1 MTRLTISLSDELRRR
16 AKAAAALRGESLS
29 DAIRAF
35 LEKYIADAMEEA
47 EDIQAIREI
56 EARIA
61 SGEERLYSHQEVWD
75 EIDALEAQGALPD

>member
-1 MTRLTISLSDELRRR
+1 MTRLILNIPDELRRR

-29 DAIRAF
+29 DAVRTF
-35 LEKYIADAMEEA
+35 LENYVQDAMEEE

-61 SGEERLYSHQEVWD
+61 SGQERLYSHQEVW
-75 EIDALEAQGALPD
+75 EELEALESQGALPD